1 MISAMPQP
9 GMAWRHVVI
18 STLNSWHHGD
28 ARGFRSRDH
37 RIHSS
42 GDYKKPPPKGEHAGL
57 FRYQKSISG
66 EVIDLDEDIRAV
78 IGRSVVATLV
88 EMKFRV
94 LAAAVAD
101 RHSHIVVELPADLA
115 TVKRTIG
122 EAKRKSSRA
131 AKSSLSGRVWAAGG
145 AYKLV
150 KDKSH
155 LGNATDYVLYDQG
168 EDAWTW
174 SYKDATREGM
184 FGRKRPVPKP
194 RHPARR

>member
-1 MISAMPQP
+1 
-9 GMAWRHVVI
+9 
-18 STLNSWHHGD
+18 
-28 ARGFRSRDH
+28 
-37 RIHSS
+37 
-42 GDYKKPPPKGEHAGL
+42 
-57 FRYQKSISG
+57 
-66 EVIDLDEDIRAV
+66 
-78 IGRSVVATLV
+78 
-88 EMKFRV
+88 
-94 LAAAVAD
+94 
-101 RHSHIVVELPADLA
+101 VVELPADLA